1 MDILTPD
8 EIKTLLFDR
17 LNRTQRTFDNINV
30 EKEEDTDIV
39 QTIYFKYYFDFS
51 TAIES
56 SITSI
61 MTKKYPD
68 EFANKKMKITDLST
82 SNYLNT
88 DEIKYLIDA
97 DSIDKT
103 INDVKV
109 FFTGQVNIIKD
120 GFYNQIGLEKKIT
133 DYESFTSFYKTS
145 RDTRNKIA
153 HGLIN
158 GNVKYD
164 NTTLFKFMLSFFV
177 LHAYHELL
185 LSIRT

>member
-88 DEIKYLIDA
+88 DEIKYISMQGSTKALWKSLI
-97 DSIDKT
+97 SI
-103 INDVKV
+103 INLMITV
-109 FFTGQVNIIKD
+109 Q
-120 GFYNQIGLEKKIT
+120 NQNSLKKP
-133 DYESFTSFYKTS
+133 
-145 RDTRNKIA
+145 
-153 HGLIN
+153 
-158 GNVKYD
+158 
-164 NTTLFKFMLSFFV
+164 
-177 LHAYHELL
+177 
-185 LSIRT
+185 LSITILI